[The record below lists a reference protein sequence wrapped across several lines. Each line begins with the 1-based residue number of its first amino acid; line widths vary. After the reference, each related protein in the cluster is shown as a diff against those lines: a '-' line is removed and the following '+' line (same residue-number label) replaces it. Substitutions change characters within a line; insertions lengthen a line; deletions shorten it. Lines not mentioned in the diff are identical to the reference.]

1 MSGNDEIFQVFAVK
15 KNYATVTVYIQ
26 YILTQAMQFM

>member
-15 KNYATVTVYIQ
+15 KNLKPQCI
-26 YILTQAMQFM
+26 YILTQAIQFM